1 MMTTD
6 TLAQNNNFLLPNA
19 TFFVELVLF
28 LILFFVVARYIVP
41 PLTRA
46 MDERDELVRKAAR
59 DREEATR
66 QLRNAEERYQSELSD
81 ARVEAARVRDEARA
95 EAQKTRDEMKDE
107 ADQEVAR
114 LREEGERQLAEQ
126 RTEAMRQ
133 LRGDIGGLSS
143 ELAERITGRPLPD
156 GAQRQSTVDKF
167 LADLDERSGTSAT
180 AGSSGGGD

>member
-1 MMTTD
+1 MTTD

-46 MDERDELVRKAAR
+46 MDQRDEMVRKAAR

-66 QLRNAEERYQSELSD
+66 QLRDAEERYQSELSD
-81 ARVEAARVRDEARA
+81 ARVEAARIRDEARA
-95 EAQKTRDEMKDE
+95 EAQKIRDEMKE
-107 ADQEVAR
+107 KADREVAR
-114 LREEGERQLAEQ
+114 LREQGDRQLAEQ
-126 RTEAMRQ
+126 RADAMRQ

-143 ELAERITGRPLPD
+143 ELAERIVGRPLAD
-156 GAQRQSTVDKF
+156 GAQRQSTVDRF
-167 LADLDERSGTSAT
+167 LAEMDEKSGTSAP
-180 AGSSGGGD
+180 AGTSGGGE

>member
-1 MMTTD
+1 MTTD

-46 MDERDELVRKAAR
+46 MDERDEVVRQAAR

-66 QLRNAEERYQSELSD
+66 QLRDAEERYQSELSD

-95 EAQKTRDEMKDE
+95 EAQKIRDEMKDK

-114 LREEGERQLAEQ
+114 LREQGERQLAEQ
-126 RTEAMRQ
+126 RTEAMRS

-143 ELAERITGRPLPD
+143 ELAERITGRPLP
-156 GAQRQSTVDKF
+156 GGSQRQSTVDRF
-167 LADLDERSGTSAT
+167 LTDVDERSGTSAT
-180 AGSSGGGD
+180 AGSSGGGE

>member
-41 PLTRA
+41 PLTKA

-59 DREEATR
+59 DREEAAR
-66 QLRNAEERYQSELSD
+66 QRRNAEERYQSELSD
-81 ARVEAARVRDEARA
+81 ARVEAARIRDEARA
-95 EAQKTRDEMKDE
+95 EAQKIRDEKKGE

-114 LREEGERQLAEQ
+114 LREQGDRQLAEQ
-126 RTEAMRQ
+126 RDDAMRQ

-143 ELAERITGRPLPD
+143 ELAERIVGRPLAG
-156 GAQRQSTVDKF
+156 GAQQSTVDRF
-167 LADLDERSGTSAT
+167 LTEMDEKSGTSAT

>member
-1 MMTTD
+1 MTTD

-41 PLTRA
+41 PLTKA
-46 MDERDELVRKAAR
+46 MDQRDEMVRKAAK

-66 QLRNAEERYQSELSD
+66 TQRDAEERYQSELSD
-81 ARVEAARVRDEARA
+81 ARVEAARIRDEARA
-95 EAQKTRDEMKDE
+95 EAQKVRDEKKE
-107 ADQEVAR
+107 KADQEVAR
-114 LREEGERQLAEQ
+114 LREQGDRQLAEQ
-126 RTEAMRQ
+126 RADALRQ

-143 ELAERITGRPLPD
+143 ELAERIVGRPLPE
-156 GAQRQSTVDKF
+156 GPQRQSTVDRF
-167 LADLDERSGTSAT
+167 LAEMDEKSGTTSAT